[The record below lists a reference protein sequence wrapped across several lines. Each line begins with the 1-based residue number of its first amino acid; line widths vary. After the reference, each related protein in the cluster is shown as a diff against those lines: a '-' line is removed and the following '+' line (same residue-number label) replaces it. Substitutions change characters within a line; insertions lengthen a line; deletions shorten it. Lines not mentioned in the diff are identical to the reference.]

1 MKLDSRAA
9 AAVLANPGGYRAV
22 LLHGPDA
29 GLVRER
35 GSALVRAVLGA
46 GDDPFRLAEFDREGF
61 PRIPEEMA
69 ALALT
74 GGRRVVRVRD
84 ADDRAASAV
93 TAALAGPGEALLV
106 LEAGELPA
114 RSKLRALIERAQDAA
129 AIGCYPEEG
138 RALSQTIRA
147 RLEAHGVS
155 ISSEALDWLT
165 TRLGADRMASA
176 AELEKLALY
185 AGAGGKIEIADAQAC
200 TGDLAGLSLDDA
212 LFAATGGDLA
222 RADRAL
228 EQALAEG
235 TAPVGAVRA
244 ALLHLQRLH
253 RVRAAIAAGTPDA
266 EAQRNLRPPVFVR
279 RTGAFSAAL
288 RLWPIEALSAA
299 MESLFEAE
307 RACKQTG
314 APAETICRN
323 AIAALARRAARLGK
337 ARNGLYASPRVS

>member
-1 MKLDSRAA
+1 MKLDARAA
-9 AAVLANPGGYRAV
+9 AAALGNPASYRAV

-35 GSALVRAVLGA
+35 GGALVRAVLGA

-93 TAALAGPGEALLV
+93 TAALNGRGEALLV

-147 RLEAHGVS
+147 RLEARGVG
-155 ISSEALDWLT
+155 ISGEALDWLT
-165 TRLGADRMASA
+165 GRLGADRMASA
-176 AELEKLALY
+176 AEIEKLALY
-185 AGAGGKIEIADAQAC
+185 AGPGGRIEIADALASS
-200 TGDLAGLSLDDA
+200 GDLAGLSLDDA
-212 LFAATGGDLA
+212 LFAATAGDLA

-235 TAPVGAVRA
+235 AAPVGVIRA

-253 RVRAAIAAGTPDA
+253 RARAAMAAGVA
-266 EAQRNLRPPVFVR
+266 EAEAMRRLRPPVFVR

-288 RLWPIEALSAA
+288 RLWPESALAA
-299 MESLFEAE
+299 TLASLFETE
-307 RACKQTG
+307 RACKHTG
-314 APAETICRN
+314 TPAETLCRN

-337 ARNGLYASPRVS
+337 AGNKF

>member
-1 MKLDSRAA
+1 MKLDARAA
-9 AAVLANPGGYRAV
+9 AAALANPAGYRAV

-35 GSALVRAVLGA
+35 GGALVRAVLGA
-46 GDDPFRLAEFDREGF
+46 GDDPFRLAEFDRDGF
-61 PRIPEEMA
+61 PRIPEEMT

-93 TAALAGPGEALLV
+93 GAALTGRGEALLV
-106 LEAGELPA
+106 LEAGELPS
-114 RSKLRALIERAQDAA
+114 RSKLRALIERAKDAA
-129 AIGCYPEEG
+129 AISCYPEEG

-147 RLEAHGVS
+147 RLEAASVG
-155 ISSEALDWLT
+155 ISGEALDWLT
-165 TRLGADRMASA
+165 GRLGADRMASA
-176 AELEKLALY
+176 AEIEKLALY
-185 AGAGGKIEIADAQAC
+185 AGPGGRVEIADALAAV
-200 TGDLAGLSLDDA
+200 GDLAGLSLDDA
-212 LFAATGGDLA
+212 LFAATAGDLA

-235 TAPVGAVRA
+235 AAPVAVIRA

-253 RVRAAIAAGTPDA
+253 RVRAAMAAGVA
-266 EAQRNLRPPVFVR
+266 EADALRRLRPPVFIR
-279 RTGAFSAAL
+279 RAGAFSAAL
-288 RLWPIEALSAA
+288 RLWPERTLAA
-299 MESLFEAE
+299 TLASLFETE

-314 APAETICRN
+314 TPAETLCRN

-337 ARNGLYASPRVS
+337 SRP

>member
-1 MKLDSRAA
+1 MKLDARAA
-9 AAVLANPGGYRAV
+9 AAALTNPAGYRAI

-46 GDDPFRLAEFDREGF
+46 GDDPFRFVEFDREGF
-61 PRIPEEMA
+61 PRIPEEMT

-74 GGRRVVRVRD
+74 GGRRIVRVRD

-114 RSKLRALIERAQDAA
+114 RSKLRALIERAKDAA
-129 AIGCYPEEG
+129 AIGCYAEEG
-138 RALSQTIRA
+138 RALSQTIRT
-147 RLEAHGVS
+147 RLEAAGVG
-155 ISSEALDWLT
+155 ISGEALDWLT
-165 TRLGADRMASA
+165 SRLGADRMASA
-176 AELEKLALY
+176 AELEKIALY
-185 AGAGGKIEIADAQAC
+185 AGPGGTIEIADAQSC
-200 TGDLAGLSLDDA
+200 TGDLAGLSLDDS
-212 LFAATGGDLA
+212 LFAATTGDLA

-235 TAPVGAVRA
+235 AAPVAVIRA

-253 RVRAAIAAGTPDA
+253 RVRAAMAAGIA
-266 EAQRNLRPPVFVR
+266 ESEALRGLRPPVFIR
-279 RTGAFSAAL
+279 RTGAFTQAL
-288 RLWPIEALSAA
+288 RLWPAEALSAA
-299 MESLFEAE
+299 MESLFETE

-314 APAETICRN
+314 APAETLCRN
-323 AIAALARRAARLGK
+323 AIASLARRAARLGK
-337 ARNGLYASPRVS
+337 GKNRL

>member
-1 MKLDSRAA
+1 MKLDARAA
-9 AAVLANPGGYRAV
+9 AAALADPAGYRAV

-35 GSALVRAVLGA
+35 GGALVRAVLGA
-46 GDDPFRLAEFDREGF
+46 NDDPFRLAEFDREGF

-93 TAALAGPGEALLV
+93 TAALDGRGEALLV

-114 RSKLRALIERAQDAA
+114 RSKLRALIERAKDAA

-147 RLEAHGVS
+147 RLTAAGVD
-155 ISSEALDWLT
+155 ISGEALDWLAG
-165 TRLGADRMASA
+165 RLGADRMASG
-176 AELEKLALY
+176 AEIDKLALY
-185 AGAGGKIEIADAQAC
+185 AGAGGRIEIADAEAS
-200 TGDLAGLSLDDA
+200 TGDLAGLSLEDA
-212 LFAATGGDLA
+212 LFAATAGDLA

-235 TAPVGAVRA
+235 AAPVGVIRA

-253 RVRAAIAAGTPDA
+253 RARAAMAAGVTEADA
-266 EAQRNLRPPVFVR
+266 MRHLRPPVFIR
-279 RTGAFSAAL
+279 RTGAFAQAL
-288 RLWPIEALSAA
+288 RLWPESTLAAALA
-299 MESLFEAE
+299 SLFETE
-307 RACKQTG
+307 RTCKQTG
-314 APAETICRN
+314 TPAETLCRN
-323 AIAALARRAARLGK
+323 AIAALARRAARLG
-337 ARNGLYASPRVS
+337 RGR

>member
-1 MKLDSRAA
+1 MKLDVRAA
-9 AAVLANPGGYRAV
+9 AAALGNPAAYRAV

-35 GSALVRAVLGA
+35 GGALVRAVLGA

-93 TAALAGPGEALLV
+93 TAALNGRGEALLV

-147 RLEAHGVS
+147 RLEARGVG
-155 ISSEALDWLT
+155 ISGEALDWLT
-165 TRLGADRMASA
+165 GRLGADRMASA
-176 AELEKLALY
+176 AEIEKLALY
-185 AGAGGKIEIADAQAC
+185 AGPGGRIEIADALASS
-200 TGDLAGLSLDDA
+200 GDLAGLSLDDA
-212 LFAATGGDLA
+212 LFAATAGDLA

-235 TAPVGAVRA
+235 AAPVGVIRA

-253 RVRAAIAAGTPDA
+253 RARAAMAAGVA
-266 EAQRNLRPPVFVR
+266 EAEAMRRLRPPVFVR

-288 RLWPIEALSAA
+288 RLWPESALAA
-299 MESLFEAE
+299 TLASLFETE
-307 RACKQTG
+307 RACKHTG
-314 APAETICRN
+314 TPAETLCRN

-337 ARNGLYASPRVS
+337 AGNKF

>member
-1 MKLDSRAA
+1 MKLDARAA
-9 AAVLANPGGYRAV
+9 AAALGNPASYRAV

-35 GSALVRAVLGA
+35 GGALVRAVLGA

-93 TAALAGPGEALLV
+93 TAALNGRGEALLV

-147 RLEAHGVS
+147 RLEARGVG
-155 ISSEALDWLT
+155 ISGEALDWLT
-165 TRLGADRMASA
+165 GRLGADRMASA
-176 AELEKLALY
+176 AEIEKLALY
-185 AGAGGKIEIADAQAC
+185 AGPGGRIEIADALAS

-212 LFAATGGDLA
+212 LFAATAGDLA

-235 TAPVGAVRA
+235 AAPVGVIRA

-253 RVRAAIAAGTPDA
+253 RARAAMAAGVTEA
-266 EAQRNLRPPVFVR
+266 EAMRRLRPPVFIR
-279 RTGAFSAAL
+279 RAGAFAQAL
-288 RLWPIEALSAA
+288 RLWPESTLAAALA
-299 MESLFEAE
+299 SLFETE
-307 RACKQTG
+307 RACKHTG
-314 APAETICRN
+314 TPAETLCRN

-337 ARNGLYASPRVS
+337 GRSKF